1 MLYLCVAVWTA
12 LWNTA
17 CMKGCEHVLKVVVF
31 QGLKHCLCLMWF
43 VLTSTWS
50 RNVDSMIRVVIHVC
64 REINRVLSL
73 HHWAE
78 HHQVSFCWQ
87 QVPYLLWIDIQYCR
101 KVGRLLAGNVVLS
114 PARDMQG
121 HLLWVLFGR
130 EVSALAD
137 QGLSCHENKKLQKNH
152 AIGRMFSL
160 FHGVTLTQ
168 E

>member
-121 HLLWVLFGR
+121 VCCECCLVQRSLPWLIRGSH
-130 EVSALAD
+130 AMKT
-137 QGLSCHENKKLQKNH
+137 KKLQKNH
-152 AIGRMFSL
+152 AIGRMLSL